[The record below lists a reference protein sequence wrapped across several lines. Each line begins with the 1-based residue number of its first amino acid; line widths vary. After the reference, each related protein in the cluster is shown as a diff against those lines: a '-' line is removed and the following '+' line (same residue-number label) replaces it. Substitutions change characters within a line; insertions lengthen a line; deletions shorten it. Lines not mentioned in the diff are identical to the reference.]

1 MAETIEAAR
10 AEAEERAHDRVAP
23 DATLNAIAAVNLYV
37 EAFLAGLHFAAA
49 RCGNDGRE
57 GTGVSR

>member
-1 MAETIEAAR
+1 
-10 AEAEERAHDRVAP
+10 
-23 DATLNAIAAVNLYV
+23 VNLYV

-57 GTGVSR
+57 GTEGSR